1 MDLMFVNKTLI
12 FLSNNVTVVG
22 SIAFLFGI
30 REEIQIKNYTTF
42 EKGNNDIILPICSM
56 QQLLAQN
63 VLFQAVFC

>member
-30 REEIQIKNYTTF
+30 LEKIQIKSYTTF
-42 EKGNNDIILPICSM
+42 EKGSNDIILPICSM

>member
-30 REEIQIKNYTTF
+30 LEEIQIKNYTTF
-42 EKGNNDIILPICSM
+42 EKSNNDIILPICSM

-63 VLFQAVFC
+63 VLF